1 MDIKQDTTRLHA
13 ALTSQ
18 ATPPTQRAALVG
30 AIIIAADA
38 AGVEAA
44 RSLSYTPFLTSL
56 YREASAS
63 RAPEAAAALALV
75 GELLMQT

>member
-1 MDIKQDTTRLHA
+1 MDIEQHTTRLHA

-18 ATPPTQRAALVG
+18 DTPPTQRAALVG

-44 RSLSYTPFLTSL
+44 HSLSYAPFLTSI

-63 RAPEAAAALALV
+63 DAPEVVAALALV
-75 GELLMQT
+75 SELLT